1 MCRAYV
7 RLDAWHV
14 MEATFGAVIK
24 WTAVCT
30 CDASLRC
37 AAKVVGDCV
46 ARRMQ
51 RAVRFGRNSRTLL
64 IQQFR
69 VVTETA

>member
-1 MCRAYV
+1 MCMAYV

-14 MEATFGAVIK
+14 MEATFWAVIK

-30 CDASLRC
+30 CDACLRC

-46 ARRMQ
+46 ARRVQ
-51 RAVRFGRNSRTLL
+51 RAVRFGRGEVWPKLL
-64 IQQFR
+64 NIAH
-69 VVTETA
+69 TTI